1 MFKSSSVSFAAH
13 LPDFHRIEARCSQHF
28 NLWIPYLLW
37 VLALGDPDERTMDE
51 IDLKIISL
59 LQEDA
64 RMSFSRIAG
73 KLGISVGTAYNRI
86 RGLEENGV
94 LKGYTVIVDPAKLG
108 QTLTA
113 IVLIQA
119 DGKHLVEVERE
130 VSKIDNVICVY
141 DITGDYDIAVIA
153 RFKDRFS
160 LNAFIKSL
168 LRMPHVRRTV
178 TNVVLNVVKEDFRVR
193 PL

>member
-1 MFKSSSVSFAAH
+1 MFM
-13 LPDFHRIEARCSQHF
+13 
-28 NLWIPYLLW
+28 
-37 VLALGDPDERTMDE
+37 LGGRDERVMDE
-51 IDLKIISL
+51 VDRKIIGL

-64 RMSFSRIAG
+64 RISFSRIAG

-86 RGLEENGV
+86 KSLEESGV
-94 LKGYTVIVDPAKLG
+94 LKGYTAIVDPVKLG

-113 IVLIQA
+113 IVLVQA

-141 DITGDYDIAVIA
+141 DITGDYDIAVVA

-160 LNAFIKSL
+160 LNTFIKNL
-168 LRMPHVRRTV
+168 LKMPYVKRTV
-178 TNVVLNVVKEDFRVR
+178 TNVVLNVVKEDFRVK